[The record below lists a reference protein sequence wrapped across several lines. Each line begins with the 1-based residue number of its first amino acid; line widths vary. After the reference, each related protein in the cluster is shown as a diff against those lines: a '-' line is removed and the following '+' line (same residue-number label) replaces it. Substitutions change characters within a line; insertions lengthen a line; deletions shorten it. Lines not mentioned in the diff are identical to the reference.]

1 MQYMVIVNI
10 MNNKYLTKVSGVS
23 SLSGAEHKILDLG
36 ICGRH
41 EYGVA
46 GATAY
51 DAVGMKT
58 DTFLWQ
64 AMSADP
70 ISLEQL
76 TEIIEANNARIKAKD
91 EAEDRIREIEKQMK
105 ALAEELEAAK
115 RIVAA

>member
-1 MQYMVIVNI
+1 MKYMVIVKI
-10 MNNKYLTKVSGVS
+10 MNDWYMTRVDAS
-23 SLSGAEHKILDLG
+23 SLGGAEHKILDLG

-51 DAVGMKT
+51 DAKAMKT
-58 DTFLWQ
+58 DTFTSM
-64 AMSADP
+64 AMIADP
-70 ISLEQL
+70 ISMGEL

-105 ALAEELEAAK
+105 TLAEELEVAK
-115 RIVAA
+115 RIIAA

>member
-1 MQYMVIVNI
+1 MKYMVIVKI
-10 MNNKYLTKVSGVS
+10 MNDKYLTKVSGVS

-51 DAVGMKT
+51 DDKAMKT
-58 DTFLWQ
+58 DAFIWD
-64 AMSADP
+64 AMAADP
-70 ISLEQL
+70 ISFEQL
-76 TEIIEANNARIKAKD
+76 AEIIEANNARIKAKD

-115 RIVAA
+115 RILAA